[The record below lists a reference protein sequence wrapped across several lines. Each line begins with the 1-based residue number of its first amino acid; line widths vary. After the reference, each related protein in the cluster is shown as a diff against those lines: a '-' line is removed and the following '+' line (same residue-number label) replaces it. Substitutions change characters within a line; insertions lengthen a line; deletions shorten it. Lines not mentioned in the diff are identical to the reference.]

1 MKQHAWTQRLSYS
14 VKSEKNKYCMMFY
27 ILNLKTMIQMTFYKD
42 RNRLTDIEN
51 KFMVIKGEGGE
62 G

>member
-1 MKQHAWTQRLSYS
+1 
-14 VKSEKNKYCMMFY
+14 MMFY
-27 ILNLKTMIQMTFYKD
+27 ILNLKTMIQMTLYKD